1 MLTTLPIIM
10 TTNGQKLKCSFT
22 SISERCEFQ
31 YISFDM
37 QFHDFV
43 NNSKVGTA
51 SCRIQKDQSENKI
64 EITITSLDANHIGNG
79 VGTAMVY
86 SIYRW
91 AYFSY
96 PGYGLLFNGMIS
108 MAFDEEYLIGFYTKV
123 GFNVKNGF
131 FNLKVENNEFHA
143 FCTNTENKISEMYFT
158 FLSKQNESYNNE
170 IDTYLGILSHIE
182 KKYNSMSLIT
192 FIKQRYFRR
201 KQSYNENT
209 LM

>member
-22 SISERCEFQ
+22 SITERCDFDH
-31 YISFDM
+31 ISFDM
-37 QFHDFV
+37 EFHDIV
-43 NNSKVGTA
+43 NNSRVGTA
-51 SCRIQKDQSENKI
+51 SCRIHKDHSEKKI
-64 EITITSLDANHIGNG
+64 EITITSLDAKQIGTG

-131 FNLKVENNEFHA
+131 FNLKIEQNDFQK
-143 FCTNTENKISEMYFT
+143 FCINTESKISELCFT

-170 IDTYLGILSHIE
+170 IANYLSILSHIE
-182 KKYNSMSLIT
+182 KKYNSMSLIS
-192 FIKQRYFRR
+192 FIKQRYFSR

-209 LM
+209 PM

>member
-37 QFHDFV
+37 QFHDLV
-43 NNSKVGTA
+43 NNS
-51 SCRIQKDQSENKI
+51 R
-64 EITITSLDANHIGNG
+64 

-131 FNLKVENNEFHA
+131 FNLKVESNEFHE

-158 FLSKQNESYNNE
+158 FLSKQNERYNNE
-170 IDTYLGILSHIE
+170 IDTYLGILSDIE
-182 KKYNSMSLIT
+182 NKYNSMSLIT

>member
-22 SISERCEFQ
+22 SITERCDFDH
-31 YISFDM
+31 ISFNM
-37 QFHDFV
+37 EFHDIV
-43 NNSKVGTA
+43 NNSRVGTA
-51 SCRIQKDQSENKI
+51 SCRIQKDPTENKI
-64 EITITSLDANHIGNG
+64 EITITSLDAKQIGTG
-79 VGTAMVY
+79 VGTAMIY

-96 PGYGLLFNGMIS
+96 PGYELLFNGMIS

-131 FNLKVENNEFHA
+131 FNLKVEKNEFHK
-143 FCTNTENKISEMYFT
+143 FCTNTESKISEMCFT
-158 FLSKQNESYNNE
+158 YLSKQNESYNNK
-170 IDTYLGILSHIE
+170 IDTYLNILSHIE
-182 KKYNSMSLIT
+182 KQFNSMSLIS

-209 LM
+209 PM

>member
-22 SISERCEFQ
+22 SITERCDFNH
-31 YISFDM
+31 ISFDM
-37 QFHDFV
+37 EFHDIV
-43 NNSKVGTA
+43 NNSRVGIA
-51 SCRIQKDQSENKI
+51 SCRIHKEHSEKKI

-131 FNLKVENNEFHA
+131 FNLKIEQNDFQK
-143 FCTNTENKISEMYFT
+143 FCINTESKISELCFT

-170 IDTYLGILSHIE
+170 IANYLSILSHIE
-182 KKYNSMSLIT
+182 KKYNSMSLIS
-192 FIKQRYFRR
+192 FIKQRYSSR

-209 LM
+209 PM

>member
-22 SISERCEFQ
+22 SITERCDF
-31 YISFDM
+31 YHISFNM
-37 QFHDFV
+37 EFHDLV
-43 NNSKVGTA
+43 NNSRVGIA
-51 SCRIQKDQSENKI
+51 SCRIHKEHSEKKI

-131 FNLKVENNEFHA
+131 FNLKIEQNDFQK
-143 FCTNTENKISEMYFT
+143 FCINTESKISELCFT
-158 FLSKQNESYNNE
+158 FISKQNESYNNE
-170 IDTYLGILSHIE
+170 IDNYLSILSHIE
-182 KKYNSMSLIT
+182 KKYNSMSLIS

-201 KQSYNENT
+201 KQSYNEHT

>member
-22 SISERCEFQ
+22 SITKRCDFDH
-31 YISFDM
+31 ISFDM
-37 QFHDFV
+37 EFHDLV
-43 NNSKVGTA
+43 NNSRVGIA
-51 SCRIQKDQSENKI
+51 SCRIHKEHSEKKI

-131 FNLKVENNEFHA
+131 FNLKIEQNDFQK
-143 FCTNTENKISEMYFT
+143 FCINTESKISELCFT

-170 IDTYLGILSHIE
+170 IDSYLSILSHIE
-182 KKYNSMSLIT
+182 KKYNSMSLIS

-201 KQSYNENT
+201 KQSYNEHT

>member
-22 SISERCEFQ
+22 SITERCDFDH
-31 YISFDM
+31 ISFDM
-37 QFHDFV
+37 EFHDLV
-43 NNSKVGTA
+43 NNSRVGIA
-51 SCRIQKDQSENKI
+51 SCRIHKEHSEKKI

-131 FNLKVENNEFHA
+131 FNLKIEQNDFQK
-143 FCTNTENKISEMYFT
+143 FCINTESKISELCFT

-170 IDTYLGILSHIE
+170 INNYLNILSHIE
-182 KKYNSMSLIT
+182 KKYNSMSLIS

-201 KQSYNENT
+201 KQSYNEHT

>member
-1 MLTTLPIIM
+1 M

-22 SISERCEFQ
+22 SITERCDFDH
-31 YISFDM
+31 ISFDM
-37 QFHDFV
+37 EFHDLV
-43 NNSKVGTA
+43 NNSRVGTA
-51 SCRIQKDQSENKI
+51 SCRIHKEHSEKKI

-131 FNLKVENNEFHA
+131 FNLKVEQNDFQK
-143 FCTNTENKISEMYFT
+143 FCTDTESKISEMYFT

-170 IDTYLGILSHIE
+170 INTYLSILSHIK
-182 KKYNSMSLIT
+182 KKYNSMSIIS
-192 FIKQRYFRR
+192 FIKLRYFRR
-201 KQSYNENT
+201 KQSYNEST
-209 LM
+209 FM

>member
-22 SISERCEFQ
+22 SIRERYEFQ

-37 QFHDFV
+37 QFHDLV
-43 NNSKVGTA
+43 NNSRVGTA
-51 SCRIQKDQSENKI
+51 SCRIQKDPTEIKI
-64 EITITSLDANHIGNG
+64 EITITSLDATPIGNG

-91 AYFSY
+91 TYFSY
-96 PGYGLLFNGMIS
+96 PGYELRFNGMIS
-108 MAFDEEYLIGFYTKV
+108 TAFDEKYLIGFYTKV
-123 GFNVKNGF
+123 GFIVKNGF
-131 FNLKVENNEFHA
+131 FNLKIEQNDFQK
-143 FCTNTENKISEMYFT
+143 FCINTESKISELCFT
-158 FLSKQNESYNNE
+158 FLSKQDESYNNE
-170 IDTYLGILSHIE
+170 IDTYLKILSHIE
-182 KKYNSMSLIT
+182 KKFNSMSLIS

-201 KQSYNENT
+201 KQSYNEHT

>member
-22 SISERCEFQ
+22 SITERCDFDH
-31 YISFDM
+31 ISFDM
-37 QFHDFV
+37 EFHDLV
-43 NNSKVGTA
+43 NNSRVGIA
-51 SCRIQKDQSENKI
+51 SCRIHKEHSEKKI

-131 FNLKVENNEFHA
+131 FNLKIEQNA
-143 FCTNTENKISEMYFT
+143 FQKFCINTESKISELCFT

-170 IDTYLGILSHIE
+170 IDNYLSILSHIE
-182 KKYNSMSLIT
+182 KKYNSMSLIS

-201 KQSYNENT
+201 KQSYNEHT